1 MNDIGSSVVP
11 TTQVSQGFVKEV
23 SNAIN
28 VAAVSE
34 EQKRAYEMPGA
45 LDWLK
50 SKDIELDID
59 DDVSVELS
67 VATFK
72 KIDSLMPK
80 SGGDQGIASMENALA
95 WLRSNTDVLLSTV
108 SRKLTVLCQ
117 SRASR
122 ILLLNQ
128 EKESNEES
136 TQELCQPD
144 KVVRPNGACPFGMTV
159 TGTVPTYHNVE
170 KCLSF
175 ENWW

>member
-1 MNDIGSSVVP
+1 MASVNEHM
-11 TTQVSQGFVKEV
+11 TSGRAWSQRSQVSQGFVKEV

-95 WLRSNTDVLLSTV
+95 WLRSNTDVDDATFNSFKKIDSV
-108 SRKLTVLCQ
+108 MSKSGVKNSIAQ
-117 SRASR
+117 SG
-122 ILLLNQ
+122 
-128 EKESNEES
+128 EGE
-136 TQELCQPD
+136 
-144 KVVRPNGACPFGMTV
+144 
-159 TGTVPTYHNVE
+159 
-170 KCLSF
+170 
-175 ENWW
+175 

>member
-1 MNDIGSSVVP
+1 MASVNEHMTSGRAWSQRSQVP
-11 TTQVSQGFVKEV
+11 QGFVKEV

-59 DDVSVELS
+59 DDVSV
-67 VATFK
+67 T
-72 KIDSLMPK
+72 LMW
-80 SGGDQGIASMENALA
+80 MM
-95 WLRSNTDVLLSTV
+95 LLSTV

-128 EKESNEES
+128 GKESNEES

-159 TGTVPTYHNVE
+159 TGTVHCTDLPQCGEV
-170 KCLSF
+170 F
-175 ENWW
+175 EL